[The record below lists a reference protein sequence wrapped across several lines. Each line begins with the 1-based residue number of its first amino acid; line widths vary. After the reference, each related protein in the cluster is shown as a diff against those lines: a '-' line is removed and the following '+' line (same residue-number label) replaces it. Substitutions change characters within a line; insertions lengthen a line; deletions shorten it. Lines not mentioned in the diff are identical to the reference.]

1 MLIFLFF
8 VLDNLNSLLFIL
20 EIKSIL
26 IILNIFSKKNFIIL
40 KGSISLVYYK
50 YINIIKEFNDINL
63 IFYEIIKCLLYLILT
78 YNNIISLY
86 IMINIKFLF
95 LSQVDK

>member
-1 MLIFLFF
+1 MIFLFF
-8 VLDNLNSLLFIL
+8 VLDNLNSLLFKL

-26 IILNIFSKKNFIIL
+26 IILNIFSKKNFLIL

>member
-1 MLIFLFF
+1 MIFLFF

-63 IFYEIIKCLLYLILT
+63 IFYEIIKCMLYLILT

>member
-1 MLIFLFF
+1 MIFLFF
-8 VLDNLNSLLFIL
+8 VLDNLNSILFKL

-26 IILNIFSKKNFIIL
+26 IIWNIFSKKNFIIL

>member
-1 MLIFLFF
+1 MYLVKKIFL
-8 VLDNLNSLLFIL
+8 
-20 EIKSIL
+20 
-26 IILNIFSKKNFIIL
+26 IL

-63 IFYEIIKCLLYLILT
+63 IFYEIIKCMLYLILT

>member
-1 MLIFLFF
+1 MIFLFF
-8 VLDNLNSLLFIL
+8 VLDNLNSILFKL

>member
-1 MLIFLFF
+1 MIFLFF

-63 IFYEIIKCLLYLILT
+63 IFYEIIKCMLYLILT

-86 IMINIKFLF
+86 IMINIKFLC

>member
-1 MLIFLFF
+1 LIFLFF

>member
-1 MLIFLFF
+1 MNFLFF
-8 VLDNLNSLLFIL
+8 VLDNLNSILFKL

-63 IFYEIIKCLLYLILT
+63 IFYEIIKCMLYLILT

>member
-1 MLIFLFF
+1 MIFLFF
-8 VLDNLNSLLFIL
+8 VLDNLNSLLFKL

>member
-1 MLIFLFF
+1 MNFLFF
-8 VLDNLNSLLFIL
+8 VLDNLNSILFKL

>member
-1 MLIFLFF
+1 LIFLFF

-63 IFYEIIKCLLYLILT
+63 IFYEIIKCMLYLILT

>member
-1 MLIFLFF
+1 M
-8 VLDNLNSLLFIL
+8 DNLNSILFKL

-26 IILNIFSKKNFIIL
+26 IILNIFSKKNCIIL

-63 IFYEIIKCLLYLILT
+63 IFYEIIKCMLYLILT

>member
-1 MLIFLFF
+1 MIFLFF

>member
-1 MLIFLFF
+1 MIFLFF

-63 IFYEIIKCLLYLILT
+63 IFYEIIKRLLYLILT